1 MIYLLDTNVI
11 SELIAKQPSQKV
23 IDFVANLDEARV
35 YLSVITIGEVQ
46 RGIMRLANG
55 TRKQSLL
62 AWLEDDLRTRFQD
75 RILPL
80 DTETLLVWGTFMAE
94 LEAKGRTLSSFDS
107 LIAAT
112 ALRHRMVLVTRNEKD
127 FAGSGLVIV
136 NPFEAR

>member
-11 SELIAKQPSQKV
+11 SELIAKQPSQQV

-55 TRKQSLL
+55 ARKQSLL

-80 DTETLLVWGTFMAE
+80 DAETLLVWGTFMAE

>member
-11 SELIAKQPSQKV
+11 SELIAKQPSQQV

-55 TRKQSLL
+55 ARNQSLL

-127 FAGSGLVIV
+127 FAGSGLAIV
-136 NPFEAR
+136 NPF

>member
-11 SELIAKQPSQKV
+11 SELIAKQPSQRV

-35 YLSVITIGEVQ
+35 HLSVITIGEVQ
-46 RGIMRLANG
+46 RGIRRLANG
-55 TRKQSLL
+55 ARKQSLL

-94 LEAKGRTLSSFDS
+94 LEAKGRILSSFDS

-112 ALRHRMVLVTRNEKD
+112 ALHHRMVLVTRNEKD

-136 NPFEAR
+136 NPFETR

>member
-11 SELIAKQPSQKV
+11 SELIAKQPSQQV

-35 YLSVITIGEVQ
+35 HLSVITIGEVQ

-75 RILPL
+75 HILPL

-94 LEAKGRTLSSFDS
+94 LEVKGRTLSSFDS

-127 FAGSGLVIV
+127 FADSGLVIV
-136 NPFEAR
+136 NPFETR

>member
-1 MIYLLDTNVI
+1 MIYLLDTNII
-11 SELIAKQPSQKV
+11 SELIAKQPSQRV
-23 IDFVANLDEARV
+23 IDFVANLDEAMV
-35 YLSVITIGEVQ
+35 YLSGITIGEVK

-55 TRKQSLL
+55 ARKQSLL

-80 DTETLLVWGTFMAE
+80 DEETLLVWGTFMAE

-127 FAGSGLVIV
+127 FADSGLVIV
-136 NPFEAR
+136 NPFETR